1 MTGKLEEVFIGKMV
15 AGKKKAVKEVK
26 VAALVDLLLIVY
38 CFCWACY
45 DGGWTLF
52 WFLVSFIFAFS
63 TAIIWARNNFYLGF
77 NEERYRSSKEF
88 LKEDVV
94 AKNSQNFYKR

>member
-26 VAALVDLLLIVY
+26 VAALVDLFLILY

-77 NEERYRSSKEF
+77 DEKKYRETHK
-88 LKEDVV
+88 LT
-94 AKNSQNFYKR
+94 Q

>member
-1 MTGKLEEVFIGKMV
+1 MEEVFIGKMV

-26 VAALVDLLLIVY
+26 VAALVDLFLILY

-77 NEERYRSSKEF
+77 DEKKYRETHK
-88 LKEDVV
+88 LT
-94 AKNSQNFYKR
+94 Q

>member
-1 MTGKLEEVFIGKMV
+1 MKE
-15 AGKKKAVKEVK
+15 GKKRAIKEVK
-26 VAALVDLLLIVY
+26 IAILIDLLLILY

-63 TAIIWARNNFYLGF
+63 TSIMLIRNNFYLGF
-77 NEERYRSSKEF
+77 NEEKFRKEREF
-88 LKEDVV
+88 LKS
-94 AKNSQNFYKR
+94 KTNNLK